1 MCNYFQV
8 VLLVCRR
15 WREAGESRKL
25 WSTTTVHVNSR
36 NIVPVSDLL
45 EFGRLSRVRTVRVEK
60 VTGELLE
67 VLKGLQ
73 ALGDVNFCGSSFAN
87 ILPSHV
93 ANLVEKLAKV
103 NLRKTKLSQRQLE
116 VLLNRLGENKTKLK
130 CLNIEENDLSN
141 IQPAQLAGAVRSL
154 DEVWMSRTRE

>member
-8 VLLVCRR
+8 VLLVCKR

-36 NIVPVSDLL
+36 NIVPVSDLM

-60 VTGELLE
+60 VTEDLLE

-73 ALGDVNFCGSSFAN
+73 SLEEVNFCGSSFTN
-87 ILPSHV
+87 I
-93 ANLVEKLAKV
+93 
-103 NLRKTKLSQRQLE
+103 
-116 VLLNRLGENKTKLK
+116 
-130 CLNIEENDLSN
+130 
-141 IQPAQLAGAVRSL
+141 
-154 DEVWMSRTRE
+154 